1 MEICWKIWSTSGV
14 ENQATA
20 SSRSTQERTGSSNG
34 SVELGLL
41 NGQVIQEFGWDD
53 DVDDAFRARIEDAT
67 GEELVDEYYGD
78 VCDGALIWW
87 RDDDGDEDDLA
98 DLLVD
103 AKGNL
108 DDGSGVIWVMIP
120 ALGTDGYVEH
130 IVVVCSRHTDDQVK
144 LGPAN
149 QPRRILLRS
158 STKETR
164 WIAQPQ
170 LRILIKN
177 LLLHNQVPE

>member
-1 MEICWKIWSTSGV
+1 M

-130 IVVVCSRHTDDQVK
+130 IVVEEAAQTAGLAATTAAALSPEWTGVRLTAR
-144 LGPAN
+144 G
-149 QPRRILLRS
+149 PRR
-158 STKETR
+158 
-164 WIAQPQ
+164 
-170 LRILIKN
+170 
-177 LLLHNQVPE
+177 